1 MISGNVDT
9 LQYSLLLVIH
19 LLLLDSIVNPVLIIV
34 NGGLSLLMVGNSLL
48 NLMPIEALS
57 IAVILSLV
65 LLENL
70 YADIHLVID
79 DELEVNLIFQVLEL
93 RCVDPFDFFSL
104 ILPTVLQKILSNV
117 LDDVYF
123 LLHLEFEDGNLED
136 VDGHVLLNHLLICQV
151 RKLFDVIV
159 RFFEN
164 ECLSVTARTDW
175 CSVLFIELLVVYT
188 ILKDTVRAIYVILM
202 LTQIHAYN

>member
-79 DELEVNLIFQVLEL
+79 DELEVNLIF
-93 RCVDPFDFFSL
+93 
-104 ILPTVLQKILSNV
+104 
-117 LDDVYF
+117 
-123 LLHLEFEDGNLED
+123 
-136 VDGHVLLNHLLICQV
+136 
-151 RKLFDVIV
+151 
-159 RFFEN
+159 
-164 ECLSVTARTDW
+164 
-175 CSVLFIELLVVYT
+175 
-188 ILKDTVRAIYVILM
+188 
-202 LTQIHAYN
+202 